1 MSDDAPSPA
10 PIPELAAMPP
20 APTAPAST
28 VRALSCPN
36 CGGIVNVRA
45 QGLTVSVLCEHCGS
59 TLDATS
65 PDLQV
70 IARANEALKKPQIP
84 LGTRGTLNAR
94 VWEVVGYMERTD
106 EEIGWAEYLLFNPY
120 EGYAFLVDDGRRF
133 SLGIML
139 DRLPTM
145 GFGNALQLDGQT
157 YTRFGDAYPV
167 RVTFVVGEFYWR
179 VAVGETVD
187 ETDFVRPGTMLSC
200 EVYETERTWTRLD
213 MLDWG
218 VAEKAFGIPARRREY
233 GHPAPHEPSPYKR
246 QMSEALIIGLVAI
259 VTVMIISTFAGGE
272 RQIGQ
277 TTADVV
283 LDGAEKNVV
292 IRGLDLPPGHSRVV
306 VDADAGN
313 IDNAWVDLDYSLT
326 DEKTQDSVDTYG
338 LAEHYSGS
346 DSDGPWSEGDPRPEV
361 SLSSIPGGRYDL
373 IVTLS
378 AHRWNGGSGSS
389 TITTPGNSFTSTGT
403 TGTAGASQLPSGGAS
418 DQVTQSSGNG
428 TTSPDT
434 SSISGFANWGSNSNG
449 NAASVGGETLP
460 VTVTIKSGGVFGGNI
475 LLAFLLI
482 AIWPLI
488 VLFKQIGFEKR
499 RMAPVSGSGGGDD
512 DDDSSGNDD

>member
-1 MSDDAPSPA
+1 VSDDALPA
-10 PIPELAAMPP
+10 DGAPP
-20 APTAPAST
+20 APAPPPVAPVAPAST

-59 TLDATS
+59 TLDATR

-70 IARANEALKKPQIP
+70 IARANEALKTPEIP
-84 LGTRGTLNAR
+84 LGTRGTLDGR

-139 DRLPTM
+139 DRLPTTGWANSM
-145 GFGNALQLDGQT
+145 QLDNQS
-157 YTRFGDAYPV
+157 YSRFGDTYPV

-200 EVYETERTWTRLD
+200 EVYQTERTWTRLD
-213 MLDWG
+213 LLDWG
-218 VAEKAFGIPARRREY
+218 VAEAAFGIPARRREY
-233 GHPAPHEPSPYKR
+233 SHPAPHEPSPYKR
-246 QMSEALIIGLVAI
+246 QLREALVVGVIALLVLFVVSGIGGREQ
-259 VTVMIISTFAGGE
+259 M
-272 RQIGQ
+272 IGQ
-277 TTADVV
+277 VTTDAV
-283 LDGAEKNVV
+283 LDGPEKTVV
-292 IRGLDLPPGHSRVV
+292 IRGLDLPSARSRVV
-306 VDADAGN
+306 VDADAGA

-346 DSDGPWSEGDPRPEV
+346 DSDGSWTEGDPRPEV
-361 SLSSIPGGRYDL
+361 SLSSIPGGKYDL
-373 IVTLS
+373 VVTLS
-378 AHRWNGGSGSS
+378 AHRWNGGSSS
-389 TITTPGNSFTSTGT
+389 
-403 TGTAGASQLPSGGAS
+403 
-418 DQVTQSSGNG
+418 SSYSMP
-428 TTSPDT
+428 T
-434 SSISGFANWGSNSNG
+434 GFAGGSMFG
-449 NAASVGGETLP
+449 QDGGQTIP
-460 VTVTIKSGGVFGGNI
+460 VTVTIKRGGVFVGNI

-488 VLFKQIGFEKR
+488 VLFKQFGFEKR
-499 RMAPVSGSGGGDD
+499 RMAPVSGSGGSD
-512 DDDSSGNDD
+512 DDDSGGDDD

>member
-1 MSDDAPSPA
+1 MSDDVPPIDPAADAQAQLQAAAQLQPA
-10 PIPELAAMPP
+10 PAAP
-20 APTAPAST
+20 ATPAST

-70 IARANEALKKPQIP
+70 IARANEALKTPQIP
-84 LGTRGTLNAR
+84 LGTRGTLGGR

-145 GFGNALQLDGQT
+145 GWANSMQFDHQS
-157 YTRFGDAYPV
+157 YSRFGDTYPV

-200 EVYETERTWTRLD
+200 EVYQTERTWTRLD
-213 MLDWG
+213 LLDWG
-218 VAEKAFGIPARRREY
+218 VAEQAFGIPARRREY
-233 GHPAPHEPSPYKR
+233 SHPAPHEPSPYKR
-246 QMSEALIIGLVAI
+246 QLGEAMIIGIVALF
-259 VTVMIISTFAGGE
+259 TLMIISTFAGSE
-272 RQIGQ
+272 QQIGQ
-277 TTADVV
+277 TTTDAV
-283 LDGAEKNVV
+283 LDGPEKTVV
-292 IRGLDLPPGHSRVV
+292 IRGLDLPSARSRVV
-306 VDADAGN
+306 VDADAGA

-346 DSDGPWSEGDPRPEV
+346 DSDGSWTEGDPRPQV

-373 IVTLS
+373 VVTLS
-378 AHRWNGGSGSS
+378 AHRWNGSS
-389 TITTPGNSFTSTGT
+389 SSSSFSMPT
-403 TGTAGASQLPSGGAS
+403 
-418 DQVTQSSGNG
+418 
-428 TTSPDT
+428 
-434 SSISGFANWGSNSNG
+434 GFAGGSMFGQDSG
-449 NAASVGGETLP
+449 QTIP
-460 VTVTIKSGGVFGGNI
+460 VTVTIKRGGVFGGNI
-475 LLAFLLI
+475 LLALLLI
-482 AIWPLI
+482 AAWPLI
-488 VLFKQIGFEKR
+488 VLFKQFGFEKR

-512 DDDSSGNDD
+512 DSGGDDD

>member
-1 MSDDAPSPA
+1 MSDDALPA
-10 PIPELAAMPP
+10 DAAPP
-20 APTAPAST
+20 APAPAPAAPVTPAST

-59 TLDATS
+59 TLDATR

-70 IARANEALKKPQIP
+70 IARANEALKTPQIP
-84 LGTRGTLNAR
+84 LGTRGTLNGR

-139 DRLPTM
+139 DRLPQSSW
-145 GFGNALQLDGQT
+145 GGALLDGKG
-157 YTRFGDAYPV
+157 YSRFGQTYPV

-200 EVYETERTWTRLD
+200 EVYQTERTWTRLD
-213 MLDWG
+213 LLDWG
-218 VAEKAFGIPARRREY
+218 VAEAAFGIPARRREY
-233 GHPAPHEPSPYKR
+233 SHPAPHEPSPYKR
-246 QMSEALIIGLVAI
+246 QLGEAMIIGLVALF
-259 VTVMIISTFAGGE
+259 TLGIISSMGGHE
-272 RQIGQ
+272 QQISQ

-292 IRGLDLPPGHSRVV
+292 IRGLDLPAGRSRMAI
-306 VDADAGN
+306 DANAGG

-326 DEKTQDSVDTYG
+326 DEKTQDSVDTYAT
-338 LAEHYSGS
+338 AEHYSGS
-346 DSDGPWSEGDPRPEV
+346 DSDGPWTEGDPRPEV

-373 IVTLS
+373 TLTLS
-378 AHRWNGGSGSS
+378 AHRWNNGSTSG
-389 TITTPGNSFTSTGT
+389 TYRIDLPTRTGEYPQPTATDTP
-403 TGTAGASQLPSGGAS
+403 
-418 DQVTQSSGNG
+418 SSGDRTPVGIADMHGATPAGDPNA
-428 TTSPDT
+428 
-434 SSISGFANWGSNSNG
+434 SGWGSAS
-449 NAASVGGETLP
+449 AASGGETIP
-460 VTVTIKSGGVFGGNI
+460 VTVTVKRGGSFGGMNF
-475 LLAFLLI
+475 LAFLMI
-482 AIWPLI
+482 AAWPVI
-488 VLFKQIGFEKR
+488 VLFKHFGFEKR
-499 RMAPVSGSGGGDD
+499 RKAPVSGSSVDDDNSWGDD
-512 DDDSSGNDD
+512 D

>member
-1 MSDDAPSPA
+1 MSDDALAPDIAAPA
-10 PIPELAAMPP
+10 PAVAPP
-20 APTAPAST
+20 PPST

-70 IARANEALKKPQIP
+70 IARANEALKTPQIP
-84 LGTRGTLNAR
+84 LGTRGTLDGR

-145 GFGNALQLDGQT
+145 GWANTMQLDGQS
-157 YTRFGDAYPV
+157 YSRFGDTYPV

-187 ETDFVRPGTMLSC
+187 ETDFVRPGTMLST
-200 EVYETERTWTRLD
+200 EAYQTERTWTRLD
-213 MLDWG
+213 LLDWG

-233 GHPAPHEPSPYKR
+233 SHPAPHEPSPYKR
-246 QMSEALIIGLVAI
+246 QLGEAMIIGIVALFTLM
-259 VTVMIISTFAGGE
+259 VISTFAGSE
-272 RQIGQ
+272 QQIGQ

-283 LDGAEKNVV
+283 LDGPEKTVV
-292 IRGLDLPPGHSRVV
+292 IRGLDLPAGRSRVV
-306 VDADAGN
+306 VDADAGA
-313 IDNAWVDLDYSLT
+313 IDNAWVDLDYSLS
-326 DEKTQDSVDTYG
+326 DEKTQDSVDTYAT
-338 LAEHYSGS
+338 AEHYSGT

-373 IVTLS
+373 TLTLS
-378 AHRWNGGSGSS
+378 AHRWN
-389 TITTPGNSFTSTGT
+389 
-403 TGTAGASQLPSGGAS
+403 
-418 DQVTQSSGNG
+418 NG
-428 TTSPDT
+428 TTKGTYRIDLPT
-434 SSISGFANWGSNSNG
+434 RSGEYPAPAATPVGIADMHGSTQSTDASGWGS
-449 NAASVGGETLP
+449 ASSTSGGETIP
-460 VTVTIKSGGVFGGNI
+460 VTVTIKRGGAFGSVSF
-475 LLAFLLI
+475 LAFLMI
-482 AIWPLI
+482 AAWPLVI
-488 VLFKQIGFEKR
+488 LFKHFGFEKR
-499 RMAPVSGSGGGDD
+499 RKAPVSGSGGGSSD
-512 DDDSSGNDD
+512 DDDSWGGDD

>member
-1 MSDDAPSPA
+1 MTDTPPDPA
-10 PIPELAAMPP
+10 QLAPP
-20 APTAPAST
+20 APPPSPAST

-84 LGTRGTLNAR
+84 LGTRGTLNGR

-139 DRLPTM
+139 DRLPQSSW
-145 GFGNALQLDGQT
+145 GGASLDGQG
-157 YTRFGDAYPV
+157 YSRFGTSYPV

-179 VAVGETVD
+179 VAVGEKVD

-200 EVYETERTWTRLD
+200 EVYQTERTWTRLD

-218 VAEKAFGIPARRREY
+218 VAEKAFGIPGRRREY
-233 GHPAPHEPSPYKR
+233 SHPAPHEPSPYKR
-246 QMSEALIIGLVAI
+246 QLSESLIIGLVALF
-259 VTVMIISTFAGGE
+259 TLGFISSLGGRE
-272 RQIGQ
+272 QQIAQ
-277 TTADVV
+277 TNADVV
-283 LDGAEKNVV
+283 LDGAEKNIV
-292 IRGLDLPPGHSRVV
+292 IRGLELPAGRSRMAI
-306 VDADAGN
+306 DADAGA

-338 LAEHYSGS
+338 TAEHYSGS

-373 IVTLS
+373 TITLS
-378 AHRWNGGSGSS
+378 AHRWNKTGGGQVPTASGNYSPATPATSS
-389 TITTPGNSFTSTGT
+389 DGRAPVGIADMNNAAQSSDPSANGWGS
-403 TGTAGASQLPSGGAS
+403 ASASGGEA
-418 DQVTQSSGNG
+418 
-428 TTSPDT
+428 
-434 SSISGFANWGSNSNG
+434 I
-449 NAASVGGETLP
+449 P
-460 VTVTIKSGGVFGGNI
+460 VSVTIKRGGVFGGVTF
-475 LLAFLLI
+475 LAFLMI
-482 AIWPLI
+482 AAWPLVI
-488 VLFKQIGFEKR
+488 LFKHFGFEKR
-499 RMAPVSGSGGGDD
+499 RKAPVSGSGGSSDD
-512 DDDSSGNDD
+512 DDDSWGDDDR

>member
-1 MSDDAPSPA
+1 MSDDAPA
-10 PIPELAAMPP
+10 PITDF
-20 APTAPAST
+20 TAPAPAPAGPPPST

-70 IARANEALKKPQIP
+70 IARANEALKTPQIP
-84 LGTRGTLNAR
+84 LGTRGTLGGR

-145 GFGNALQLDGQT
+145 GWANSMQLDNQS
-157 YTRFGDAYPV
+157 YSRFGETYPV

-200 EVYETERTWTRLD
+200 EVYQTERTWTRLD
-213 MLDWG
+213 LLDWG
-218 VAEKAFGIPARRREY
+218 VAESAFNIPARRREY
-233 GHPAPHEPSPYKR
+233 SHPAPHEPSPYKK
-246 QMSEALIIGLVAI
+246 QLSESLIVGLVALF
-259 VTVMIISTFAGGE
+259 TLGIISGMGGHE
-272 RQIGQ
+272 QQISRI
-277 TTADVV
+277 TTDVV

-292 IRGLDLPPGHSRVV
+292 IRGLAMPAGRSRMAI
-306 VDADAGN
+306 DADAGG

-326 DEKTQDSVDTYG
+326 DEKTQDGVDTYAT
-338 LAEHYSGS
+338 AEHYSGS
-346 DSDGPWSEGDPRPEV
+346 DSDGPWAEGDPRPEV

-373 IVTLS
+373 TLTLS
-378 AHRWNGGSGSS
+378 AHRWN
-389 TITTPGNSFTSTGT
+389 
-403 TGTAGASQLPSGGAS
+403 
-418 DQVTQSSGNG
+418 NG
-428 TTSPDT
+428 TTSGTNRIDLPTRSGEYPQPAASDTPSSDDRTPVGIADMHGSTQTGDTT
-434 SSISGFANWGSNSNG
+434 SSGWGS
-449 NAASVGGETLP
+449 ASPASAGETIP
-460 VTVTIKSGGVFGGNI
+460 VTVTVKQGGTFGGMNF
-475 LLAFLLI
+475 LAFLMI
-482 AIWPLI
+482 AAWPVI
-488 VLFKQIGFEKR
+488 VLFKHFGFEKR
-499 RMAPVSGSGGGDD
+499 RKAPVSGSSGGDD
-512 DDDSSGNDD
+512 DNSWSNDD

>member
-1 MSDDAPSPA
+1 MSDDVLPA
-10 PIPELAAMPP
+10 DTAPP
-20 APTAPAST
+20 APAPPPVAPVAPVTPAST
-28 VRALSCPN
+28 VRPLSCPN

-59 TLDATS
+59 TLDATR

-70 IARANEALKKPQIP
+70 IARANEALKTPQIP
-84 LGTRGTLNAR
+84 LGTRGTLNGR

-145 GFGNALQLDGQT
+145 GWGNSMQLDNQS
-157 YTRFGDAYPV
+157 YSRFGDTYPV

-200 EVYETERTWTRLD
+200 EVYQTERTWTRLD
-213 MLDWG
+213 LLDWG

-233 GHPAPHEPSPYKR
+233 SHPAPHEPSPYKR
-246 QMSEALIIGLVAI
+246 QLREALVVGVVALLVLFVVSGIGGREQ
-259 VTVMIISTFAGGE
+259 M
-272 RQIGQ
+272 IGQ
-277 TTADVV
+277 VTTDAV
-283 LDGAEKNVV
+283 LDGPEKTVV
-292 IRGLDLPPGHSRVV
+292 IRGLDLPSARSRVV
-306 VDADAGN
+306 VDADAGA

-346 DSDGPWSEGDPRPEV
+346 DSDGSWTEGDPRPEV
-361 SLSSIPGGRYDL
+361 SLSSIPGGKYDL
-373 IVTLS
+373 VVTLS
-378 AHRWNGGSGSS
+378 AHRWNGGSSS
-389 TITTPGNSFTSTGT
+389 SSFSMPT
-403 TGTAGASQLPSGGAS
+403 
-418 DQVTQSSGNG
+418 
-428 TTSPDT
+428 
-434 SSISGFANWGSNSNG
+434 GFAGGSMFG
-449 NAASVGGETLP
+449 QDGGQTIP
-460 VTVTIKSGGVFGGNI
+460 VTVTIKRGGVFGGNI

-488 VLFKQIGFEKR
+488 VLFKQFGFEKR
-499 RMAPVSGSGGGDD
+499 RMAPVSGSGGSD
-512 DDDSSGNDD
+512 DDDSGGDDD

>member
-1 MSDDAPSPA
+1 MSDDALPA
-10 PIPELAAMPP
+10 DTVPP
-20 APTAPAST
+20 APAPPPTAPVTPVST

-59 TLDATS
+59 TLDATR

-70 IARANEALKKPQIP
+70 IARANEALKTPEIP
-84 LGTRGTLNAR
+84 LGTRGTLNGR

-145 GFGNALQLDGQT
+145 GWANAMQLDDQS
-157 YTRFGDAYPV
+157 YARFGDTYPV

-200 EVYETERTWTRLD
+200 EAYQTERTWTRLD
-213 MLDWG
+213 LLDWG
-218 VAEKAFGIPARRREY
+218 VAEAAFGIPARRREY
-233 GHPAPHEPSPYKR
+233 SHPAPHEPSPYKR
-246 QMSEALIIGLVAI
+246 QLREALVVGVIALLVLFVVSGIGGREQV
-259 VTVMIISTFAGGE
+259 
-272 RQIGQ
+272 IGQ
-277 TTADVV
+277 VTTDAV
-283 LDGAEKNVV
+283 LDGPEKTVV
-292 IRGLDLPPGHSRVV
+292 IRGLDLPSARSRVV
-306 VDADAGN
+306 VDADAGA

-346 DSDGPWSEGDPRPEV
+346 DSDGSWTEGDPRPEV
-361 SLSSIPGGRYDL
+361 SLSSIPGGKYDL
-373 IVTLS
+373 VVTLS
-378 AHRWNGGSGSS
+378 AHRWNGGSSS
-389 TITTPGNSFTSTGT
+389 
-403 TGTAGASQLPSGGAS
+403 
-418 DQVTQSSGNG
+418 SSYSMP
-428 TTSPDT
+428 T
-434 SSISGFANWGSNSNG
+434 GFAGGSMFG
-449 NAASVGGETLP
+449 QDGGQTIP
-460 VTVTIKSGGVFGGNI
+460 VTVTIKRGGVFGGNI

-488 VLFKQIGFEKR
+488 VLFKQFGFEKR
-499 RMAPVSGSGGGDD
+499 RMAPVSGSGGSD
-512 DDDSSGNDD
+512 DDDSGGDDD